1 MIIRPFTKSEVPTQD
16 RLLLAGREAEAQ
28 MAFYLHRAFSSHA
41 DLFVVNGLR
50 LVDPEQPE
58 HDGSPGVCQIDH
70 LIVHRF
76 GVFIIESKSVSEEV
90 RIRGDGAGGDEWT
103 RVYKG
108 RQTGFPSPI
117 QQARRQGE
125 FLRAFLQCHRESL
138 LGRVPMGLRTIAKIV
153 NSTDQRGFR
162 GLAVQVLVAISD
174 RGRITRL
181 DGWMPPEKPFR
192 VHVCKADLVP
202 VRVEEE
208 FKRHVAGSSLT
219 QPPRDLYGVWRMKP
233 EEARAVAGFL
243 SSRHEPLGSAPLAP
257 APRETG
263 ERAGTSHASNAP
275 RAPES
280 RRASS
285 ESQRWAG
292 AGPSPDRPATAP
304 SARPSRAGPAGTTR
318 TGQPPSRSP
327 ESAARP
333 RCGACGDTRLGG
345 RWGRYGYYWK
355 CEACGKNTP
364 MPTICSLCGA
374 EGRGGKVVRI
384 RKEGP
389 VFLRRCDPCGIE
401 ERIWTDAER

>member
-1 MIIRPFTKSEVPTQD
+1 MIIRPYTRASGSMND
-16 RLLLAGREAEAQ
+16 RLALAGEKAEEQ
-28 MAFYLHRAFSSHA
+28 LAFYLHRAFSSHA

-58 HDGSPGVCQIDH
+58 HDGSAGVCQIDH

-76 GVFIIESKSVSEEV
+76 GVFIIESKSISEEV
-90 RIRGDGAGGDEWT
+90 RVRGDGAGGDEWV

-108 RQTGFPSPI
+108 RETGFPSPI

-125 FLRAFLQCHRESL
+125 FLRAFLQRHRESL

-153 NSTDQRGFR
+153 HHTDQRGFK
-162 GLAVQVLVAISD
+162 GLAVQVLVAVSD

-181 DGWMPPEKPFR
+181 GGWTPPEKPFQ

-202 VRVEEE
+202 DRVTEE
-208 FKRHVAGSSLT
+208 FKRHVAGSSST
-219 QPPRDLYGVWRMKP
+219 QSVKEPYGAWSMKV

-243 SSRHEPLGSAPLAP
+243 ASRHQPPGSVPLASALRDP
-257 APRETG
+257 G
-263 ERAGTSHASNAP
+263 ERAEASRASSAPGAPWRGHA
-275 RAPES
+275 APES
-280 RRASS
+280 RRL
-285 ESQRWAG
+285 AG
-292 AGPSPDRPATAP
+292 ARPSPDRPADGPAARS
-304 SARPSRAGPAGTTR
+304 SAAGPAGGTR
-318 TGQPPSRSP
+318 TGQRPSRSP
-327 ESAARP
+327 ESTARP

-364 MPTICSLCGA
+364 MPTICSICGA

-384 RKEGP
+384 RKQGP
-389 VFLRRCDPCGIE
+389 VFLRRCEPCGLE